1 MSDEGMQRPVTIYLA
16 RHTQTTS
23 NIMDIMQGWSDFP
36 VTQVGRGIIRR
47 LGRGMR
53 GIDFTAAYC
62 GTLPRHYQTARGVLD
77 GSGNQGVSIQMDPDL
92 REDNFGSFEGH
103 STSGSMQAAIEH
115 MGYTTMAEGEADRG
129 SKVHLDIQDALYEM
143 DRADTL
149 KTDLDPKDRAESS
162 AQVQDRMN
170 AAMTRIARKTVED
183 GGGNVLVISSGLSIR
198 QFLYVVDHHADFSDP
213 DNATVTK
220 LTYQDGRFSIVGEV
234 CSSEYY
240 ERGGE
245 E

>member
-1 MSDEGMQRPVTIYLA
+1 MTTASQPVTIYLA

-36 VTQVGRGIIRR
+36 VTQEGRGIIRR

-53 GIDFTAAYC
+53 GIEFSAAYC
-62 GTLPRHYQTARGVLD
+62 GTLPRHYETARGVLD
-77 GSGNQGVSIQMDPDL
+77 GSGNEGVSIQMDPDL

-115 MGYTTMAEGEADRG
+115 MGYKTMEEGEADRG

-143 DRADTL
+143 DQADVL
-149 KTDLDPKDRAESS
+149 KTTLAAQDRAETS
-162 AQVQDRMN
+162 AQVQERMN
-170 AAMTRIARKTVED
+170 AAMTRIARKGEQE
-183 GGGNVLVISSGLSIR
+183 GWGNVLVISSGLSIR
-198 QFLYVVDHHADFSDP
+198 QFLYVVDHGTDFSDP
-213 DNATVTK
+213 TNATVTK
-220 LTYQDGRFSIVGEV
+220 LTYQDGAFTIHGRV

-240 ERGGE
+240 DRGGE